1 MLKLAGSVAFITGG
15 GRGIG
20 RAIAQ
25 RFARAGAK
33 VVVAARSRDQVES
46 VAREVQ
52 QEGGSAHFA
61 ICDVISAESVRA
73 AVDAAVERFGPVDI
87 LVNNAG
93 YVEGAPLVR
102 LDETLWHRTLA
113 VNLTGPYLC
122 TRVVLPGMIER
133 RRGRI
138 INIASI
144 AARKGMA
151 YTSAYC
157 AAKHGVLGFTRA
169 VALEV
174 AHKGITVNA
183 ICPGW
188 VDTEMA
194 GAAIQRIVEKTGR
207 DTEKARRTLE
217 EMNPMRRFVQP
228 EEVAAVALFLA
239 SDEAS
244 AITGQAYNIDGGE
257 VMS

>member
-1 MLKLAGSVAFITGG
+1 MLAGSVAFITGG

-33 VVVAARSRDQVES
+33 VVVVARSRDQVES

-61 ICDVISAESVRA
+61 ICDVSSAESVRA
-73 AVDAAVERFGPVDI
+73 AVDAAVERFGRVDI

-93 YVEGAPLVR
+93 YVEGAPLVK
-102 LDETLWHRTLA
+102 LDEPLWQRTLA

-122 TRVVLPGMIER
+122 TRIVLPGMIER
-133 RRGRI
+133 RRGRV

-207 DTEKARRTLE
+207 GTEEARRTLE

>member
-1 MLKLAGSVAFITGG
+1 MTGAVTFVTGG

-20 RAIAQ
+20 RAIAH
-25 RFARAGAK
+25 RFARAGAR
-33 VVVAARSRDQVES
+33 VVVAARSRAQVER
-46 VAREVQ
+46 VAREV
-52 QEGGSAHFA
+52 EEAGGSAHFA
-61 ICDVISAESVRA
+61 ICDVSAAESVRA

-93 YVEGAPLVR
+93 YVEGAPLVK
-102 LDETLWHRTLA
+102 LDERLWNRILA

-122 TRVVLPGMIER
+122 TRAVLPGMLER

-174 AHKGITVNA
+174 AQKGITVNA

-188 VDTEMA
+188 VETEMTN
-194 GAAIQRIVEKTGR
+194 AAIQRIVEKTGR
-207 DTEKARRTLE
+207 SAGEARRTLE
-217 EMNPMRRFVQP
+217 EMNPLRRFVRP

-239 SDEAS
+239 GDDAS